1 MNRRFVRVK
10 RKPIFLYLFLASS
23 LKILCLR
30 TEVLR
35 MEPQMPRKV
44 KNNQEVIIFITKKQT
59 YILRNNYTVVQRGEG

>member
-1 MNRRFVRVK
+1 MK
-10 RKPIFLYLFLASS
+10 KKPIFLYFFLASS

-44 KNNQEVIIFITKKQT
+44 KNNQEVIIFITKKQI
-59 YILRNNYTVVQRGEG
+59 YILRNNYTVVQWGEG